1 MFVYGLT
8 MVNNIYKYLT
18 NSGPIFPGDIVICNV
33 SYRKS
38 NANFCIDFLSNE
50 SDRMD
55 AISKLVK

>member
-1 MFVYGLT
+1 

-18 NSGPIFPGDIVICNV
+18 NSGPIFPGDIVIWNV